1 MGIDPTG
8 AAAVKGLDPTEVA
21 GIEVISALSS
31 ASAGETAAAR
41 ISGRERFLVL
51 DGPAVVVARSS

>member
-31 ASAGETAAAR
+31 ASAGEAAAR
-41 ISGRERFLVL
+41 ISGLERFLVL
-51 DGPAVVVARSS
+51 YGPAVVVARSS